1 MLEIK
6 PKAALDELQ
15 NGGGILYPFRHGYEK
30 LGIIISS
37 LPKESWRYNEV
48 VLGGLVLYLV
58 KQGQAAR
65 AKSYLRARN
74 LKIEKT
80 YQFEFLELMVELHL
94 GEKIDERKITL
105 WRRLERKLPLHD
117 TLLLGLYYNVIMAMF
132 VRIGKHAD
140 AKNAGQQA
148 ISCFR
153 EEGNSYLEHFIHIHL
168 ADLDVI
174 EGQLIKAKRGISTAK
189 RCLASSGL
197 SYGNEVEVIEII
209 ELAISYERGDFKRVR
224 ENSTRLRESLLKG
237 DSWSELFLQL
247 TRISVLSV
255 YFTEGL
261 QAAQQELE
269 IFQADY
275 VRRHAERATAI
286 DILTAMICRL
296 EWNTNEAENQLASL
310 SLSDINS
317 AIGSILFSDQ
327 QIILSDKNDFK
338 YFSPRGK
345 IIEDLQF
352 AHLAS
357 GKKRREVMVRAFR
370 NAFRESQIAPFLE
383 NRDALLGMSRQIA
396 AISSVNRN
404 PTMRRFVNKIMKAVS
419 QSYIIPEFLRKI
431 GFNRKQFM
439 VSVAL
444 QAGSTNKQIARQL
457 GLKEATVKYHLTKM
471 YKMAGVRKRSE
482 LIDFINNNT
491 VISKN

>member
-6 PKAALDELQ
+6 PKTALDELQ

-80 YQFEFLELMVELHL
+80 YQFEFLELMVALHL

-174 EGQLIKAKRGISTAK
+174 EGQLIKAMRGLSTAK
-189 RCLASSGL
+189 GVLLVLDYRT
-197 SYGNEVEVIEII
+197 V
-209 ELAISYERGDFKRVR
+209 
-224 ENSTRLRESLLKG
+224 TRLKSLKLLNLPFHMNEAILK
-237 DSWSELFLQL
+237 
-247 TRISVLSV
+247 
-255 YFTEGL
+255 
-261 QAAQQELE
+261 ELE
-269 IFQADY
+269 
-275 VRRHAERATAI
+275 
-286 DILTAMICRL
+286 
-296 EWNTNEAENQLASL
+296 
-310 SLSDINS
+310 
-317 AIGSILFSDQ
+317 
-327 QIILSDKNDFK
+327 
-338 YFSPRGK
+338 K
-345 IIEDLQF
+345 I
-352 AHLAS
+352 
-357 GKKRREVMVRAFR
+357 
-370 NAFRESQIAPFLE
+370 
-383 NRDALLGMSRQIA
+383 
-396 AISSVNRN
+396 
-404 PTMRRFVNKIMKAVS
+404 
-419 QSYIIPEFLRKI
+419 
-431 GFNRKQFM
+431 
-439 VSVAL
+439 
-444 QAGSTNKQIARQL
+444 QL
-457 GLKEATVKYHLTKM
+457 GCAKAC
-471 YKMAGVRKRSE
+471 
-482 LIDFINNNT
+482 
-491 VISKN
+491 